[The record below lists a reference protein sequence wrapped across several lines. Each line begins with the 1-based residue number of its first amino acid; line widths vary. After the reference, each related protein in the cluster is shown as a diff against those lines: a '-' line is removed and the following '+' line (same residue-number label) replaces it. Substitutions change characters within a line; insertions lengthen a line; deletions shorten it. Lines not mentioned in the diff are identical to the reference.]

1 MADQEIIKHIKA
13 AIDAS
18 RDKKRNWSH
27 KIREILLEIGIIVF
41 AVSLSIWLH
50 GWAEDRKDRREE
62 REFLVGLRE
71 DLKADIKEM
80 QGDIDWYSSAKKGM
94 AYFERVGAGQPLSLD
109 SMKTYQWVLFS
120 FAQIEPR
127 SSRYEAL
134 KSSGRMNIIEDKELL
149 LGITDLYTKD
159 FPLIRRRN
167 DFINSLKSNQLTPL
181 VFSKIKFDPKG
192 EGTNWQDIL
201 REPAMR
207 LMLGAESLENV
218 TVAYEQGIK
227 DCEKVIGEMDK
238 ELR

>member
-18 RDKKRNWSH
+18 RDKKRNWSS

-50 GWAEDRKDRREE
+50 GWAEDRKDRKEE
-62 REFLVGLRE
+62 REFLSGLRE

-80 QGDIDWYSSAKKGM
+80 QGDTAWYGRVKKGM
-94 AYFERVGAGQPLSLD
+94 AYFERVGAGLPLNQDSLVANR
-109 SMKTYQWVLFS
+109 WVLFS

-127 SSRYEAL
+127 TSRFEAL
-134 KSSGRMNIIEDKELL
+134 KSSGRMNIIENKELQL
-149 LGITDLYTKD
+149 AITDLYTKD

-167 DFINSLKSNQLTPL
+167 EYVNSLKDNRLMPL
-181 VFSKIKFDPKG
+181 VFNQIRFDPKG
-192 EGTNWQDIL
+192 MANWQDIF
-201 REPAMR
+201 RNSAMR
-207 LMLGAESLENV
+207 MMLGAESLENV
-218 TVAYEQGIK
+218 RLAYVTGIN
-227 DCEKVIGEMDK
+227 DCGKVIGEIDK